1 MKKLLTLLLFCF
13 LLIGCDSRDE
23 KSSPEMAKNILKI
36 RGYAFTQEDF
46 FRAIQQNDRVAVG
59 GFLDAGFDPNTKNK
73 RGETA
78 LTYSIAN
85 AEFETVKLI
94 ADRADINLK
103 DDLGQFPLHLALS
116 KQKEEIFN
124 YLLEKGA
131 DVNIG
136 GAKGNLKNQTVLYL
150 AVTRGREDLVEK
162 LLEKGADPN
171 IADSEGGLPLA
182 EACIG
187 ATVNPN
193 IVQMLINKG
202 ANVNL
207 AEANG
212 VTPLMYIAENNKA
225 PLEVRK
231 AVVEILL
238 KAGADKKLK
247 DKKGK
252 TAFDWA
258 TERKN
263 TEIAQMLR

>member
-1 MKKLLTLLLFCF
+1 MKELFIFLVLCF
-13 LLIGCDSRDE
+13 LAIGCESREE
-23 KSSPEMAKNILKI
+23 KPSVEMTKNILKI
-36 RGYAFTQEDF
+36 RGYNFTEEDF
-46 FRAIQQNDRVAVG
+46 FRAIQQNDRVAIS
-59 GFLDAGFDPNTKNK
+59 GFFEAGFDPNAKNK

-85 AEFETVKLI
+85 AEFETAKLI
-94 ADRADINLK
+94 ADHADINLK
-103 DDLGQFPLHLALS
+103 DDLGQSPIYLALS

-131 DVNIG
+131 NVNIG

-150 AVTRGREDLVEK
+150 AVARGREDLVQK

-187 ATVNPN
+187 ETVNPN
-193 IVQMLINKG
+193 IVKMLIDKG
-202 ANVNL
+202 ADVNL

-212 VTPLMYIAENNKA
+212 VTPLMYIAENTKA

-231 AVVEILL
+231 TVVQMLINS
-238 KAGADKKLK
+238 GANKKLK

-252 TAFDWA
+252 TALNWA
-258 TERKN
+258 LERKN
-263 TEIAQMLR
+263 TEIVQMLR